1 MEENNTLANPSTVS
15 AHDDFDWSIDKR
27 NVARYNNDE
36 QQKYDAVYEGTFKQ
50 ITDGEMVQGTVVGM
64 TKTDVV
70 INIGFK
76 NNISTAA
83 MMNAMARQRIA
94 RHQ

>member
-1 MEENNTLANPSTVS
+1 MEENTTLTNPSVAT

-36 QQKYDAVYEGTFKQ
+36 QQKYDAVYEGTFKT

-64 TKTDVV
+64 TKNRCGDQHWFQKRWTCF
-70 INIGFK
+70 IE
-76 NNISTAA
+76 
-83 MMNAMARQRIA
+83 
-94 RHQ
+94 